1 MNTPPT
7 HAQFYALE
15 KKVSTLETDNKYLS
29 DTLELM
35 RHQFSILESN
45 FYKLSEHLLEKKQFY
60 SEIDSDS
67 VGSYSNMPSLEYN
80 GKPVDT
86 SCHEQEEDEQEKDEQ
101 EKDEQEEDDEESQM
115 IDLLNKVS
123 EHIDSEWID
132 QALQKVQT
140 QMNVVERNNSTR
152 KERIRCSQNF
162 AAMNNI
168 SIYIYFLI
176 LLVLF

>member
-1 MNTPPT
+1 MNTLPT

-15 KKVSTLETDNKYLS
+15 KKVSTLESDNKYLS

-45 FYKLSEHLLEKKQFY
+45 FYKFSEHVLEKKQFY

-80 GKPVDT
+80 GKPVNT
-86 SCHEQEEDEQEKDEQ
+86 YCHEQEEDEQE
-101 EKDEQEEDDEESQM
+101 EDDEELQM

-123 EHIDSEWID
+123 EHIDSDWID

-140 QMNVVERNNSTR
+140 QMNIVEKNNSTR
-152 KERIRCSQNF
+152 KERIRCSAELCGNE
-162 AAMNNI
+162 
-168 SIYIYFLI
+168 
-176 LLVLF
+176 